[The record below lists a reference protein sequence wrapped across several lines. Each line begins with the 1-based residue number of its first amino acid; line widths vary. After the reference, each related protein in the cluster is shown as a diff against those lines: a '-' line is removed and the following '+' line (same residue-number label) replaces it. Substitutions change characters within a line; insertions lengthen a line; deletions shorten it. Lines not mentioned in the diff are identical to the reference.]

1 MLLVIHLTLDIWHV
15 SDDLEEIMRILELAL
30 ADNEE
35 TAETMLI
42 QHNF

>member
-1 MLLVIHLTLDIWHV
+1 MFLMTWKKLWEYLWVW
-15 SDDLEEIMRILELAL
+15 ILELTL